1 MDNYKI
7 EVKDE
12 AESKEAQELFFELG
26 YSWLCCG
33 KYYNRIGNYTFITAY
48 PDEMLLRMGWGG
60 DTDKELTLPQLRD
73 LVAQS
78 KSNLREYLDSN
89 DNYKLCLINPSEAAH
104 WMIEVPEGAEFYMQ
118 MRVGLKVGSQF
129 FFKFDDEDLRVLLGS
144 GWQHASYDSIQEYV
158 DEGDQLLW
166 SRETVKKD
174 PTLISGADAK
184 LVEQAK
190 KFITSDHLNR
200 FEAAEAHLEGHPV
213 QFMLANGDFIDITS
227 DTTLGIFEKDGG
239 YSFRLKPQTIKL
251 ELELPKPFEPE
262 EGEKYWWINPNA
274 KLGYEWDTNDL
285 ERTDF
290 NRIAMSVWRTED
302 EIKQVVEQL
311 RKIRGTNS

>member
-7 EVKDE
+7 KVKDE
-12 AESKEAQELFFELG
+12 AESKEAQELFFEFG
-26 YSWLCCG
+26 YSWQGCG
-33 KYYNRIGNYTFITAY
+33 KYYNRIGNYAFITAY

-73 LVAQS
+73 LVVLKRGDVKDANHRDKQQNS
-78 KSNLREYLDSN
+78 IYLTSDKVIYYWQGEWCKSAINKSNDYE
-89 DNYKLCLINPSEAAH
+89 NYIANSLTPITQP
-104 WMIEVPEGAEFYMQ
+104 Q
-118 MRVGLKVGSQF
+118 
-129 FFKFDDEDLRVLLGS
+129 
-144 GWQHASYDSIQEYV
+144 
-158 DEGDQLLW
+158 
-166 SRETVKKD
+166 D
-174 PTLISGADAK
+174 PALISGAEAE
-184 LVEQAK
+184 LVAQAK

-262 EGEKYWWINPNA
+262 EDCHVYILDDGKTD
-274 KLGYEWDTNDL
+274 GYRRYSYEVHGDKGNT
-285 ERTDF
+285 F
-290 NRIAMSVWRTED
+290 IGIWRTEA
-302 EIKQVVEQL
+302 EVKQVVEQL
-311 RKIRGTNS
+311 RKIRGAS

>member
-7 EVKDE
+7 KVKDE

-26 YSWLCCG
+26 YSWLGCG

-60 DTDKELTLPQLRD
+60 DTDKELTLPQLQD
-73 LVAQS
+73 LVVLKRNDVKDATHEDQYGD
-78 KSNLREYLDSN
+78 KWLYLDERHYVYLN
-89 DNYKLCLINPSEAAH
+89 DQWDLPI
-104 WMIEVPEGAEFYMQ
+104 GEFLERYE
-118 MRVGLKVGSQF
+118 LKPI
-129 FFKFDDEDLRVLLGS
+129 LP
-144 GWQHASYDSIQEYV
+144 
-158 DEGDQLLW
+158 
-166 SRETVKKD
+166 VKNQD
-174 PTLISGADAK
+174 PALFSGADAK

-251 ELELPKPFEPE
+251 ELELPKPFEPKD
-262 EGEKYWWINPNA
+262 GEVYHYIQ
-274 KLGYEWDTNDL
+274 LTNDTGVDCKHYCDDKYDRNHL
-285 ERTDF
+285 R
-290 NRIAMSVWRTED
+290 MGVWRTEAD
-302 EIKQVVEQL
+302 AKQALEVLKSL
-311 RKIRGTNS
+311 RGAS

>member
-7 EVKDE
+7 KVNDE

-73 LVAQS
+73 LVVLKRGDVKDATHRDKQQNS
-78 KSNLREYLDSN
+78 IYLTSDKVIYYWDAEWLNSAINKSNVYE
-89 DNYKLCLINPSEAAH
+89 NYIANSLTPIAQP
-104 WMIEVPEGAEFYMQ
+104 Q
-118 MRVGLKVGSQF
+118 
-129 FFKFDDEDLRVLLGS
+129 
-144 GWQHASYDSIQEYV
+144 
-158 DEGDQLLW
+158 
-166 SRETVKKD
+166 D
-174 PTLISGADAK
+174 PALISGAEAE
-184 LVEQAK
+184 LVAQAK

-262 EGEKYWWINPNA
+262 EDCHVYILDDGKTD
-274 KLGYEWDTNDL
+274 GYRRYFYEVHGDKGNT
-285 ERTDF
+285 F
-290 NRIAMSVWRTED
+290 IGIWRTEA
-302 EIKQVVEQL
+302 EVKQVVEQL
-311 RKIRGTNS
+311 RKIRGAS